1 MGNGTTGTQRSGVCS
16 QWRTAHYPLHQR
28 SAVHSQEG
36 SEGGAWATPHHKS
49 IHMLHKPYLHTI
61 IRSATSINKIYTCLK
76 KKKGHKHIFKNTKQ
90 QRKNTLIINNIIT
103 ILIKQKQ
110 AGQGHH
116 HNDNNF
122 NRRGKNGI
130 LRERIL
136 TIQIMTS
143 HHKTTDKGRRE
154 GDARDSLNLKKK
166 KLYLLPLSI
175 RMSCVN
181 FNQL

>member
-1 MGNGTTGTQRSGVCS
+1 
-16 QWRTAHYPLHQR
+16 
-28 SAVHSQEG
+28 
-36 SEGGAWATPHHKS
+36 
-49 IHMLHKPYLHTI
+49 MLK
-61 IRSATSINKIYTCLK
+61 K

-154 GDARDSLNLKKK
+154 GDARDSLNFFVLIAIKHTNVVCELQPTVVKLNKK
-166 KLYLLPLSI
+166 
-175 RMSCVN
+175 
-181 FNQL
+181 